1 MASKRDYYEVLDV
14 VRDASDRDIANAY
27 RKLALK
33 YHPDANSNDETATH
47 KFKEAAEAYEVL
59 NDAQKRARYDQYG
72 HAGLDGAGQQFHEV
86 EDIFEAF
93 GDIFSGGLFG
103 DLFGGGRRGG
113 GSRVRRGEDVRC
125 DATLDLEDAARGVT
139 KTVRLKRKAPCRKCS
154 GSGAGQ
160 GSVAENC
167 QQCGGRGQ
175 VVQSAGIL
183 RVQTACPTC
192 QGAGHVISNPCEGC
206 RGSGFV
212 PQTVNLDVAIPAGI
226 EDGMRVRLT
235 GQGQPSPNGGPSGDC
250 YCFVT
255 VRQHK
260 IFERDGTHLI
270 LRLPVTYSQ
279 ATLGATVE
287 VPTLAGLE
295 ELRIPPGTPSG
306 KVFQLRS
313 KGMPDPHGGRPG
325 DLHVQM
331 YIEVPTKLTEA
342 QEALLRQLA
351 EVENTHVAPHRQ
363 SFLEQI
369 RGYFVPAED
378 AIENEG

>member
-1 MASKRDYYEVLDV
+1 M
-14 VRDASDRDIANAY
+14 
-27 RKLALK
+27 
-33 YHPDANSNDETATH
+33 
-47 KFKEAAEAYEVL
+47 
-59 NDAQKRARYDQYG
+59 
-72 HAGLDGAGQQFHEV
+72 
-86 EDIFEAF
+86 
-93 GDIFSGGLFG
+93 
-103 DLFGGGRRGG
+103 
-113 GSRVRRGEDVRC
+113 
-125 DATLDLEDAARGVT
+125 
-139 KTVRLKRKAPCRKCS
+139 
-154 GSGAGQ
+154 
-160 GSVAENC
+160 
-167 QQCGGRGQ
+167 
-175 VVQSAGIL
+175 
-183 RVQTACPTC
+183 
-192 QGAGHVISNPCEGC
+192 
-206 RGSGFV
+206 